1 MTISDIKENKIAP
14 FEIED
19 TKLRRLFSFF
29 LHTAPTIDSNLAS
42 KIDED
47 RLLNNWNNFVSNYAG
62 KKISL
67 YSDSYSSE
75 KLIQQFEKH
84 GLSNESKVSRKL
96 NVIVCKRKNKAETD
110 YQCVLR
116 HLRNSIA
123 HCNLY
128 ISNSS
133 NRKYIL
139 LEDYNKSGNI
149 TVRMLL
155 SQDFLNKLRK
165 ELMK

>member
-1 MTISDIKENKIAP
+1 MTISDIKENKLAP

-47 RLLNNWNNFVSNYAG
+47 RLSNNWNNFVSNYAN

-67 YSDSYSSE
+67 YSYSFE

-96 NVIVCKRKNKAETD
+96 NAIVCKKKNQAETN

-116 HLRNSIA
+116 HLRNSLA

-128 ISNSS
+128 IANAG

-139 LEDYNKSGNI
+139 FEDYNKKGNI
-149 TVRMLL
+149 TARMLL